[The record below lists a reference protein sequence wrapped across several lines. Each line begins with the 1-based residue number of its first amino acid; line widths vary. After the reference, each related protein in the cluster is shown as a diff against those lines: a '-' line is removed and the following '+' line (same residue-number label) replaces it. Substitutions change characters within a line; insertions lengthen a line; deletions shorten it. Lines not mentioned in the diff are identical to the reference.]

1 MQKDQLKEQLTQA
14 LAGIAPKDAT
24 PQQLHQ
30 AIGDVVMHNIAENW
44 SKSTQAHETNRHAC
58 YFSMEF
64 LLCRFTVR
72 VPYTR

>member
-44 SKSTQAHETNRHAC
+44 SKST
-58 YFSMEF
+58 
-64 LLCRFTVR
+64 
-72 VPYTR
+72 